1 MFNYNDFI
9 RNFIYKE
16 FCRYNSK
23 KIYKDKID
31 NLKVSVLN
39 SYKYDLYLKTRLANY
54 SMYCSSHFK
63 DKTFNEKLR
72 FYYDYYLP
80 SDLSYDEIIACEKI
94 YNSFRKRQGRLRKR
108 IENMITNNNCLF
120 LTLTFTDD
128 VLNSTSFETRKKYVL
143 RFLNNLNCAFVGNVD
158 YGSENGRE
166 HYHCVVAI
174 DNVSCNDWHYGA
186 INFKRII
193 NKNSLALAKY
203 VAKLTNHA
211 LKESTNNA
219 RIIYSRK
226 FK

>member
-1 MFNYNDFI
+1 MKYSNDF
-9 RNFIYKE
+9 K
-16 FCRYNSK
+16 S
-23 KIYKDKID
+23 
-31 NLKVSVLN
+31 SVLN
-39 SYKYDLYLKTRLANY
+39 SYKYDLYLKIRLAEY
-54 SMYCSSHFK
+54 SKYCAEHFV
-63 DKTFNEKLR
+63 DKTFNENLLI
-72 FYYDYYLP
+72 YLD
-80 SDLSYDEIIACEKI
+80 SYLVYENFTYDELSVCNQI
-94 YNSFRKRQGRLRKR
+94 YNSFRKRQARLKKR
-108 IENMITNNNCLF
+108 IENMIINNNCLF

-158 YGSENGRE
+158 YGSQNGRE
-166 HYHCVVAI
+166 HYHCIVAI
-174 DNVSCNDWHYGA
+174 DNVSCNDWNYGA

-211 LKESTNNA
+211 LKETTNNS

>member
-1 MFNYNDFI
+1 M
-9 RNFIYKE
+9 YKITD
-16 FCRYNSK
+16 S
-23 KIYKDKID
+23 
-31 NLKVSVLN
+31 LKSDILN

-54 SMYCSSHFK
+54 SMYCATNFQ
-63 DKTFNEKLR
+63 DKTFNENLR
-72 FYYDYYLP
+72 FYLDYDLTN
-80 SDLSYDEIIACEKI
+80 DLSYEEISACDKI
-94 YNSFRKRQGRLRKR
+94 YNSFRKRQARLKKR
-108 IENMITNNNCLF
+108 IANMITNNNCLF
-120 LTLTFTDD
+120 LTLTFTDS
-128 VLNSTSFETRKKYVL
+128 VLDTTSFYSRKMYVL

-174 DNVSCNDWHYGA
+174 DNVSCNDWPYGA

-211 LKESTNNA
+211 LKETTNNS

>member
-1 MFNYNDFI
+1 MKYSNDFKSSI
-9 RNFIYKE
+9 
-16 FCRYNSK
+16 
-23 KIYKDKID
+23 
-31 NLKVSVLN
+31 LN
-39 SYKYDLYLKTRLANY
+39 SYKYDLYLKSRLANY
-54 SMYCSSHFK
+54 SMYCATNFH
-63 DKTFNEKLR
+63 DKTFNENLR
-72 FYYDYYLP
+72 YYLEMDI
-80 SDLSYDEIIACEKI
+80 SSELTIDEFFCCQQIF
-94 YNSFRKRQGRLRKR
+94 NSFRKRQGRLRKR
-108 IENMITNNNCLF
+108 IENMITNNDCLF

-128 VLNSTSFETRKKYVL
+128 VLSTTSFDTRKKYVL
-143 RFLNNLNCAFVGNVD
+143 RFLNNLNCAYVGNVD

-174 DNVSCNDWHYGA
+174 DNVSCYDWLYGA

-211 LKESTNNA
+211 LKETTNNS

>member
-1 MFNYNDFI
+1 MKFSNDFKSSI
-9 RNFIYKE
+9 
-16 FCRYNSK
+16 
-23 KIYKDKID
+23 
-31 NLKVSVLN
+31 LN

-54 SMYCSSHFK
+54 SMFCANNFK
-63 DKTFNEKLR
+63 DKTFNENLR
-72 FYYDYYLP
+72 FYLDYDL
-80 SDLSYDEIIACEKI
+80 SLDLSYEEIFACDSI
-94 YNSFRKRQGRLRKR
+94 YDSFKKRQWRLRKR
-108 IENMITNNNCLF
+108 IENMIVNNNCLF

-128 VLNSTSFETRKKYVL
+128 VLSSTSFNTRKKYVL

-166 HYHCVVAI
+166 HYHCVVAC
-174 DNVSCNDWHYGA
+174 DNVSCNDWNCGA

-211 LKESTNNA
+211 LKETTNNS
-219 RIIYSRK
+219 RIIYSKK

>member
-1 MFNYNDFI
+1 M
-9 RNFIYKE
+9 YK
-16 FCRYNSK
+16 
-23 KIYKDKID
+23 ITDT
-31 NLKVSVLN
+31 LKSDILN

-54 SMYCSSHFK
+54 SLYCSTTFE

-72 FYYDYYLP
+72 FYLDN
-80 SDLSYDEIIACEKI
+80 DLSNNLTYEEITACDKI
-94 YNSFRKRQGRLRKR
+94 YNSFRKRQARLKKR
-108 IENMITNNNCLF
+108 IENMLTNNNCLF

-128 VLNSTSFETRKKYVL
+128 VLSTTNFDTRKKYVL

-158 YGSENGRE
+158 YGSKNDRE

-174 DNVSCNDWHYGA
+174 DNVSCNDWFFGA

-211 LKESTNNA
+211 LKETTNNS

>member
-1 MFNYNDFI
+1 MKYSNDF
-9 RNFIYKE
+9 K
-16 FCRYNSK
+16 SS
-23 KIYKDKID
+23 
-31 NLKVSVLN
+31 LLN
-39 SYKYDLYLKTRLANY
+39 SYKYDLYLKIRLAEY
-54 SMYCSSHFK
+54 SMYCSTHFE
-63 DKTFNEKLR
+63 DKIFNENLR
-72 FYYDYYLP
+72 LYLDDYLIYENFT
-80 SDLSYDEIIACEKI
+80 YDELMACHQI
-94 YNSFRKRQGRLRKR
+94 YKSFRNRQARLKNR
-108 IENMITNNNCLF
+108 IENMVTNNDCLF

-128 VLNSTSFETRKKYVL
+128 VLSNTSFDTRKKYVL

-166 HYHCVVAI
+166 HYHCVAAI
-174 DNVSCNDWHYGA
+174 DNVSCNDWNYGA

-211 LKESTNNA
+211 LKETTNNS

>member
-1 MFNYNDFI
+1 MKFSN
-9 RNFIYKE
+9 E
-16 FCRYNSK
+16 FKSS
-23 KIYKDKID
+23 
-31 NLKVSVLN
+31 LLN
-39 SYKYDLYLKTRLANY
+39 SYKYDLFLKRHLALY
-54 SMYCSSHFK
+54 SMYCATYFEG
-63 DKTFNEKLR
+63 KTFNENLR
-72 FYYDYYLP
+72 YYLEMEI
-80 SDLSYDEIIACEKI
+80 SSELTIDEFFCCQQIF
-94 YNSFRKRQGRLRKR
+94 NSFRKRQGRLRKR
-108 IENMITNNNCLF
+108 IENMITNNDCLF

-128 VLNSTSFETRKKYVL
+128 VLSSTSFDTRKKYVL

-166 HYHCVVAI
+166 HYHCVVAC

-211 LKESTNNA
+211 LKESTNNS